1 MRIAFISYEYPP
13 DIAKGGIAT
22 YLTHISKIL
31 YNCGHDIEIF
41 AASNYREGV
50 FLESGVLIHRIKC
63 NDVETFNSI
72 VLNRFSM
79 IHESKA
85 FDLVE
90 CPEIHAHCL
99 LIKEKY
105 KKLPIVVKL
114 HTPLFLQSRLLN
126 FNTSFYTKVRYF
138 LGALR
143 RMKFTYYGKYEYKLD
158 REFHQV
164 RLSDSIY
171 SPSLSLAKIL
181 SNEWHINISHI
192 NVIPN
197 PFIPPKILLDIPIQE
212 SDTKNVFF
220 IGKLNPHKGIV
231 QLIAIMKK
239 VIREKSDVHFYLI
252 GADQLY
258 AAKRMIMSE
267 FIETTMR
274 GYEKNYSLL
283 GALEYEDLLKYY
295 DKMDVC
301 VFPSLWENFPY
312 VCLEAMS
319 AGKAIIGSSEG
330 GMSEMLN
337 SESGIL
343 LNPLQIKNWAEKIL
357 YLLENPS
364 KRVTLGQAARKTV
377 INKYNE
383 KVIGAL
389 TENYFKEVINRATF
403 SNNCV

>member
-1 MRIAFISYEYPP
+1 
-13 DIAKGGIAT
+13 
-22 YLTHISKIL
+22 
-31 YNCGHDIEIF
+31 
-41 AASNYREGV
+41 
-50 FLESGVLIHRIKC
+50 
-63 NDVETFNSI
+63 
-72 VLNRFSM
+72 
-79 IHESKA
+79 
-85 FDLVE
+85 
-90 CPEIHAHCL
+90 
-99 LIKEKY
+99 
-105 KKLPIVVKL
+105 
-114 HTPLFLQSRLLN
+114 
-126 FNTSFYTKVRYF
+126 
-138 LGALR
+138 
-143 RMKFTYYGKYEYKLD
+143 
-158 REFHQV
+158 
-164 RLSDSIY
+164 
-171 SPSLSLAKIL
+171 
-181 SNEWHINISHI
+181 
-192 NVIPN
+192 
-197 PFIPPKILLDIPIQE
+197 
-212 SDTKNVFF
+212 
-220 IGKLNPHKGIV
+220 
-231 QLIAIMKK
+231 
-239 VIREKSDVHFYLI
+239 
-252 GADQLY
+252 
-258 AAKRMIMSE
+258 MIMSE